1 MSKKEK
7 KDKKKDKIPAG
18 KALRYNLLM
27 LGKIWKMSPRFV
39 ITTLMTGIV
48 DGISGSVTTVFT
60 YMLFNEL
67 DRADVSFGRIV
78 SYLLMILGVNAAI
91 SLFYAWYHQYYWVEA
106 DKKLQFA
113 MHSELFD
120 HALKMDLACYDDPK
134 FYNDYVWAMD
144 ESKGRAITVME
155 DVSAMFG
162 YLINISTLITL
173 MMQVN
178 IGVGFILLT
187 GCIILAAMW
196 KLSDRMYFKKNER
209 TKPYNR
215 KNSYIN
221 RVYHLADYAK
231 ELRIG
236 HAGEKLQS
244 EYSESM
250 AYITGENVDMG
261 RKMYWVNTAINMIQT
276 ATQYAPIIILLFML
290 FKGTAELGAFVAS
303 INIIWSLQWSMYDLA
318 QKVIRMPDNA
328 QYIAKYLKFLEYK
341 PKIVGGDVPAEAL
354 DTIEL
359 RNVTFTYQPILEEE
373 GKDAKTEDQSEE
385 EPKEPTKSLDGV
397 NLTIRKGEKV
407 AIVGYNGAGKTTLT
421 KLLMR
426 LYDPT
431 EGEILYNGR
440 NLKEYDIP
448 SLRGRIGTVFQ
459 DYKIFAAS
467 IAENVLSDTCSE
479 ADREIVTDALTKA
492 TFREK
497 LDSLEKGMDTQ
508 LTKEFIDEGVNL
520 SGGESQKVAIAR
532 IFARPYDLII
542 MDEPSSAL
550 DPEAEYKL
558 NHTIL
563 EYAKDKTVVFISHRL
578 STTRMADRILMFAN
592 GKLIESGSHDELMA
606 LNGKYAEMFLLQ
618 AEKYRTVA

>member
-1 MSKKEK
+1 MDKQTKKEK
-7 KDKKKDKIPAG
+7 KDRIPAG

-27 LGKIWKMSPRFV
+27 LGKIWKLSPAFFL
-39 ITTLMTGIV
+39 ISLTTGV
-48 DGISGSVTTVFT
+48 VEGISSSVTTVFT
-60 YMLFNEL
+60 YMLFNAL
-67 DRADVSFGRIV
+67 DRPDVTFGAV
-78 SYLLMILGVNAAI
+78 AGYLLLILGVQGAI
-91 SLFYAWYHQYYWVEA
+91 TLFFAWYNQHYKIKTQ
-106 DKKLQFA
+106 KKLQIA
-113 MHSELFD
+113 LHGELFD

-144 ESKGRAITVME
+144 ESKKRAITVMQ
-155 DVSAMFG
+155 DTAQMLT
-162 YLINISTLITL
+162 YLIHISTLITL
-173 MMQVN
+173 MVQVH
-178 IGVGFILLT
+178 IAVGLILLG
-187 GCIILAAMW
+187 GCVINAALWMLTD
-196 KLSDRMYFKKNER
+196 KMYFKKNER
-209 TKPYNR
+209 TKPHNR

-236 HAGEKLQS
+236 NAGEKLQAD
-244 EYSESM
+244 YSESVS
-250 AYITGENVDMG
+250 YIIKENVSMG
-261 RKMYWVNTAINMIQT
+261 KKMYWVNTALDLISA
-276 ATQYAPIIILLFML
+276 ATRFGPIVILLFML
-290 FKGTAELGAFVAS
+290 FDGTAELGAFVAS
-303 INIIWSLQWSMYDLA
+303 INVIWQLQWSMYDLA
-318 QKVIRMPDNA
+318 QKAVRMPDNA

-341 PKIVGGDVPAEAL
+341 PKIVSGSLPAEPL
-354 DTIEL
+354 ESIEL
-359 RNVTFTYQPILEEE
+359 RNVTFTYRPILEE
-373 GKDAKTEDQSEE
+373 SEKQVQA
-385 EPKEPTKSLDGV
+385 PKRSLENV

-440 NLKEYDIP
+440 DLKEYDIP

-459 DYKIFAAS
+459 DYKIFAATVG
-467 IAENVLSDTCSE
+467 ENVLSDTCRE
-479 ADREIVTDALTKA
+479 EDRKIVTDALTKA

-497 LDSLEKGMDTQ
+497 LNALEKGMDTQ
-508 LTKEFIDEGVNL
+508 LTKEFYSEGVNL

-550 DPEAEYKL
+550 DPAAEYEL

-578 STTRMADRILMFAN
+578 STTRIADRILMFTD

-606 LNGKYAEMFLLQ
+606 QKGKYAEMFLLQ
-618 AEKYRTVA
+618 AEKYRTA